1 MPLGLAVL
9 LVVLGATAVVAA
21 LGYLID
27 KSAAARGPDTRNAD
41 TRSLGENKDPSR
53 DDGGVHQHT

>member
-9 LVVLGATAVVAA
+9 LVVLAVTAVVAA

-27 KSAAARGPDTRNAD
+27 KSAAAKSARGN
-41 TRSLGENKDPSR
+41 G
-53 DDGGVHQHT
+53 DDGGVNRQHD

>member
-9 LVVLGATAVVAA
+9 LVVLGVTAVVAA

-27 KSAAARGPDTRNAD
+27 KSAAARRPGDNKAD
-41 TRSLGENKDPSR
+41 K
-53 DDGGVHQHT
+53 HT

>member
-9 LVVLGATAVVAA
+9 LVVVGVTAVVAA

-27 KSAAARGPDTRNAD
+27 NSAAARGP
-41 TRSLGENKDPSR
+41 GENR
-53 DDGGVHQHT
+53 DENGNDGGDDSGVDQHT

>member
-9 LVVLGATAVVAA
+9 LLVLGVTALLGL

-27 KSAAARGPDTRNAD
+27 KSEAAQEQNTRKV
-41 TRSLGENKDPSR
+41 TERK
-53 DDGGVHQHT
+53 